1 VRRAA
6 RIAGL
11 LLAAL
16 LVPAAGIVP
25 APVATAAS
33 LQRFTVKIT
42 SPTDGEYLYGKT
54 KIVAD
59 VKSSEPVKGLRVEF
73 SVGGRLIFIDQ
84 EPPYECYHDF
94 EGETRSWVIEAK
106 AIAPDGTSSTSTVV
120 TRKLEINY
128 REEVDRV
135 VVAVSATN
143 SDNKFVEGLQKG
155 DFVLEEDK
163 APQTILEFGVE
174 NRPITLGVLI
184 DTSGS
189 MKEEIGAVQEAAKDF
204 VATLRPED
212 RAFIV
217 DFDENVFLL
226 QDLTSDHALLQQA
239 IEGTDAEGGT
249 ALYDALYVSYDK
261 MKPIVG
267 RKAIVALTDG
277 EDTNSSFSFKRVLEL
292 TRTHDVIVY
301 AIGLGTSI
309 MDISMRSSFKQIADD
324 SGGRAF
330 FPRSAE
336 DLADVYHQ
344 IAEDLRSQYFLTYST
359 SNRDFDGK
367 WREISV
373 ECSKPDVNLK
383 TRRGYYAV
391 KH

>member
-1 VRRAA
+1 MIRKAPSAA
-6 RIAGL
+6 F
-11 LLAAL
+11 L
-16 LVPAAGIVP
+16 LVASLAC
-25 APVATAAS
+25 ATAAGAAPP
-33 LQRFTVKIT
+33 QRFSVRIT
-42 SPTDGEYLYGKT
+42 EPANGEYLYGKT
-54 KIVAD
+54 RILAE
-59 VKSSEPVKGLRVEF
+59 VKSGDPVKGLRVEF
-73 SVGGRLIFIDQ
+73 SVGGRLVFIDQ
-84 EPPYECYHDF
+84 EPPYECFHDF
-94 EGETRSWVIEAK
+94 GGDSRSWVIEAK
-106 AIAPDGTSSTSTVV
+106 AIAPDGQSATSTIV
-120 TRKLEINY
+120 TRRLEIHY

-135 VVAVSATN
+135 VVAVSAT
-143 SDNKFVEGLQKG
+143 DNDNNFVEGLEKG

-163 APQTILEFGVE
+163 LAQTILEFGVE
-174 NRPITLGVLI
+174 TRPITLGVLI

-212 RAFIV
+212 QAFIV

-226 QDLTSDHALLQQA
+226 QDLTSDHALLRQA

-249 ALYDALYVSYDK
+249 ALYDALYVSYNK
-261 MKPIVG
+261 MKPIEG

-277 EDTNSSFSFKRVLEL
+277 DDTNSSFSFKRVLEL

-301 AIGLGTSI
+301 AIGLGTSV

-330 FPRSAE
+330 FPRSAA
-336 DLADVYHQ
+336 DLADVYQ
-344 IAEDLRSQYFLTYST
+344 MIAADLRSQYFLTYSS
-359 SNRDFDGK
+359 SNRDFDGS

-373 ECSKPDVNLK
+373 ECRNPAVRLK

-391 KH
+391 KR